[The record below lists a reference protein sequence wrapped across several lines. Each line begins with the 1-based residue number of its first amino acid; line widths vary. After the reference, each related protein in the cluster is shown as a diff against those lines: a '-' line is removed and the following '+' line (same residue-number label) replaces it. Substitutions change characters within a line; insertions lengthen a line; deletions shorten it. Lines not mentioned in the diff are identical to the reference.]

1 MRKKPLAVILALSF
15 LLAGCATVSTEGAAG
30 DVQKIASD
38 RLDAKDARWS
48 RSAADDAAV
57 DETVRHL
64 LEEPLTVDSA
74 VQIALLN
81 NKHLQA
87 SYEELGIAQADLVQ
101 AGLLPNPGFS
111 SQVLVGNNAISPSF
125 SVIQDFVSILTRSA
139 RQTVA
144 SSAAERAKYDL
155 GNELLST
162 AAEVRSA
169 YYTVMSDEQAIGVLR
184 QVVSSTEAAA
194 ELAHR
199 QLQAGNVN
207 PRDQMVFQ
215 AQYAQ
220 ATLEL
225 ARAQAQSVA
234 DRERLNRLLGLF
246 GDQTGWNLPGHLPEV
261 PTEKPAFDG
270 LEKLAIERRLDLAG
284 ARQDVEAATY
294 ALDLGRQTRWLSTLG
309 LGIVVERDPDNHK
322 WLKGPE
328 IEFALPLFDQGQA
341 RVAAL
346 EAEQRRSQKKFVA
359 LAVDVR
365 SQVREAWARLGAAQD
380 TVIFYRSTVLPLQH
394 RVVAESQR
402 LYNGMLI
409 GVYDLLKSRQD
420 EIAAARDYISA
431 VRDYWIARSELEK
444 ALAGP
449 LPGTTHDATI
459 PRDAHKPVIA
469 GVRP

>member
-1 MRKKPLAVILALSF
+1 MSRKSLAIILALG
-15 LLAGCATVSTEGAAG
+15 LLLGGCATVSTEGAAG
-30 DVQKIASD
+30 DVQKIAAD
-38 RLDAKDARWS
+38 RLNGKEARWS
-48 RSAADDAAV
+48 RSGTDDAAI

-64 LEEPLTVDSA
+64 LEAPLTVDSA
-74 VQIALLN
+74 AQIALLN

-101 AGLLPNPGFS
+101 AGLLSNPSFS
-111 SQVLVGNNAISPSF
+111 SQILVGNDAVSPSF
-125 SVIQDFVSILTRSA
+125 TLVQDFFSILTRSA

-144 SSAAERAKYDL
+144 SSAVERAKYDL
-155 GNELLST
+155 GHELLST

-169 YYTVMSDEQAIGVLR
+169 YYTAMSDEQAVAVLR

-199 QLQAGNVN
+199 QLLAGNVN
-207 PRDQMVFQ
+207 PRDQMVLQ
-215 AQYAQ
+215 AQYGR

-225 ARAQAQSVA
+225 ARAEAQSIA

-246 GDQTGWNLPGHLPEV
+246 GDQTGWNLPGNLLEV
-261 PTEKPAFDG
+261 PKQKLAFEG

-284 ARQDVEAATY
+284 ARQDVETATY

-328 IEFALPLFDQGQA
+328 IEFSLPLFDQGEA
-341 RVAAL
+341 RVASL
-346 EAEQRRSQKKFVA
+346 EAQQRRSQKKFVA

-365 SQVREAWARLGAAQD
+365 SEVREAWARLGAAQD
-380 TVIFYRSTVLPLQH
+380 TVAFYRSTVLPLQR
-394 RVVAESQR
+394 RVVAENQR

-431 VRDYWIARSELEK
+431 VRDYWIAHSELER

-449 LPGTTHDATI
+449 LPGTTHDAAI
-459 PRDAHKPVIA
+459 PRDLHKPIIA